1 MITLDDADYLDL
13 SVWIRPGDGIV
24 WGQACAEPVALT
36 SLLAA
41 QAEDLG
47 PLTAFVGATFS
58 DCFEPARMPSVGFAA
73 YCATGR
79 NRAWCAA
86 DQLAVI
92 PVHYSALRGLFT
104 SKMIRCDVVFL
115 LVGPADEE
123 GRWSLG
129 LADEYLSAAL
139 DGARVV
145 MLEESPFV
153 PCIPGGRTLG
163 PEDVDVV
170 VRSARHPL
178 AMPTTE
184 PRSADIALADQVG
197 ELIPD
202 GAVLQIGLGTF
213 SSVVLSRLHQC
224 NDLGI
229 HSGLISDGVA
239 DLAES
244 GIVTNAYKSRDVGV
258 TVTGVVMGTERVF
271 NWVNGNKTVALRST
285 DYTHDLGVL
294 SSLDRFTAINS
305 ALEVDLSGQVNAEV
319 IGGRYVGAVGGAV
332 DFLRGAHRSRGGLP
346 ITALPAE
353 TRGTSRIVTHLSG
366 PVTIGRADVGIVVTE
381 YGHADLRGLGL
392 TARRDALIA
401 IAHPDHRRQLLAEI
415 C

>member
-1 MITLDDADYLDL
+1 M
-13 SVWIRPGDGIV
+13 
-24 WGQACAEPVALT
+24 
-36 SLLAA
+36 
-41 QAEDLG
+41 
-47 PLTAFVGATFS
+47 
-58 DCFEPARMPSVGFAA
+58 
-73 YCATGR
+73 
-79 NRAWCAA
+79 
-86 DQLAVI
+86 
-92 PVHYSALRGLFT
+92 
-104 SKMIRCDVVFL
+104 FL
-115 LVGPADEE
+115 LVGPADED

-129 LADEYLSAAL
+129 LAEEYLSAAL

-178 AMPTTE
+178 AMPTIE

-197 ELIPD
+197 ALVPD

-239 DLAES
+239 DLVES

-258 TVTGVVMGTERVF
+258 TVTGVVMGTERMF

-294 SSLDRFTAINS
+294 GSLDRFTAINS

-319 IGGRYVGAVGGAV
+319 VGGRYVGAVGGVV

-353 TRGTSRIVTHLSG
+353 TRGTSRIVRHLSG

-392 TARRDALIA
+392 TARRDAPIA